1 VEGVL
6 LRNDATGRRAVTLM
20 NWTYRVAAVRAA
32 GKAPA
37 KVAAGKPVVAHV
49 PLQNVKVTI
58 RGVGTPQVR
67 WAMTGQPLPT
77 APAGD
82 GVTVTIPALE
92 EAGVL
97 LLDD

>member
-6 LRNDATGRRAVTLM
+6 LRNDSTGRRAVTLM

-32 GKAPA
+32 A
-37 KVAAGKPVVAHV
+37 KGAAGKPVVAHV
-49 PLQNVKVTI
+49 PLENVKVTI

-67 WAMTGQPLPT
+67 WAMTGQQLPAT
-77 APAGD
+77 PAGD
-82 GVTVTIPALE
+82 GITVTIPRLE

-97 LLDD
+97 LLE